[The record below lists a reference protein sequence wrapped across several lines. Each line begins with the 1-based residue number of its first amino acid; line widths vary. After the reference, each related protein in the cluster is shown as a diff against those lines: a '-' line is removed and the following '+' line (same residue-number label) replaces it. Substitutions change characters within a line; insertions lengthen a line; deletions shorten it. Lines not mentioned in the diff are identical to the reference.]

1 MQIPFLDLKAQ
12 YRTIQDEIDR
22 KIGEV
27 VVSQR
32 FILGEEVEQL
42 ENELAAY
49 SGAKHGVG
57 VSSGSDALIISL
69 MAVGVG
75 EGDYVVTTPFTFFA
89 TAGAVARLR
98 AVPLFCDIEPD
109 GFNLDPKK
117 LEELLAR
124 KITGRDNSR
133 IKAIIPVHLYGQLCD
148 MDTINALAERF
159 DLFVLEDAAQAVG
172 SEYPGAQGVRRACT
186 LGNAGTLSFFPS
198 KNLGGFGDG
207 GMVLT
212 DDTELAEKLRILR
225 VHGSQ
230 SKYMYQTLG
239 GNFRL
244 DALQAAIL
252 RVKLKHLD
260 DWHRGRQRIAD
271 GYRQRFED
279 NGLLA
284 TGAVQPP
291 VEMYRERG
299 VAHYHTYHQ
308 YVLRVRDRDK
318 LQLHLRDSGVPTAV
332 YYPLGLHLQECFSYL
347 GYKLGD
353 FPETEKA
360 CGEVLALPV
369 FPELT
374 EAQQDHIVEA
384 VKAFYA
390 S

>member
-12 YRTIQDEIDR
+12 YQTIQDEIDR
-22 KIGEV
+22 KISEV
-27 VVSQR
+27 VSSQR

-49 SGAKHGVG
+49 SGAGHAVG

-69 MAVGVG
+69 MAMGVG

-89 TAGAVARLR
+89 TAGAVARLC
-98 AVPLFCDIEPD
+98 AVPIFCDIEPD

-117 LEELLAR
+117 LEDLLTR
-124 KITGRDNSR
+124 KISDRDNSR
-133 IKAIIPVHLYGQLCD
+133 IKVIIPVHLYGQLCD
-148 MDTINALAERF
+148 MDAINSLAERF
-159 DLFVLEDAAQAVG
+159 NLLVLEDAAQAIG
-172 SEYPGAQGVRRACT
+172 SEYPGTRGTKRACT
-186 LGNAGTLSFFPS
+186 LGDAGTLSFFPS

-212 DDTELAEKLRILR
+212 DDSELAGKLRILR

-230 SKYMYQTLG
+230 NKYIYQTLG

-244 DALQAAIL
+244 DSLQAAIL

-271 GYRQRFED
+271 GYRQRFQAS
-279 NGLLA
+279 GLLDS
-284 TGAVQPP
+284 GAVRIPA
-291 VEMYRERG
+291 EMYRERG
-299 VAHYHTYHQ
+299 VEHYHTYHQ
-308 YVLRVRDRDK
+308 YVLRVQDRDK
-318 LQLHLRDSGVPTAV
+318 LQLHLRDRGVPTAV

-360 CGEVLALPV
+360 CTEVLALPV

-374 EAQQDHIVEA
+374 EEQQDYIAET

-390 S
+390 